1 MHFVFSDKYF
11 NNFLV
16 SRYNFALPALDKTN
30 PRIKEQIDRA
40 IDANPQKFLKSTSL
54 LFHLKE
60 SKRKRLRAIEKCPE
74 VIKTLVEIV
83 DYAEE
88 NPEHT
93 NDQYAMARLTGEIVA
108 NSLFSLPLHK
118 AIIVDALLKS
128 TVALANDQ
136 SPVSECDFETDIIKA
151 KFIVALHVSIEER
164 WKLTDKALESLKQ
177 NRVKGDERVLVVFSV
192 DPFDEVTPFGVC
204 YEGYLGTN

>member
-1 MHFVFSDKYF
+1 
-11 NNFLV
+11 
-16 SRYNFALPALDKTN
+16 
-30 PRIKEQIDRA
+30 
-40 IDANPQKFLKSTSL
+40 
-54 LFHLKE
+54 
-60 SKRKRLRAIEKCPE
+60 
-74 VIKTLVEIV
+74 
-83 DYAEE
+83 
-88 NPEHT
+88 
-93 NDQYAMARLTGEIVA
+93 
-108 NSLFSLPLHK
+108 LPLHK